1 MFVCSMHG
9 TPSSKSLPTSQ
20 TCLPIC
26 IFTRWAMPTTPGRQ
40 AGQGCPCPRLTNGN
54 LSRKAGSI
62 SLRMGAEALLGP
74 GTGLRLLEAGLP
86 ATKPVGGPRCPQSP
100 VWENPDHPERAP
112 AGLLSPGPPT
122 MHGSERRLPG
132 GATTTGQRFA
142 FVPNEQLS
150 LKP

>member
-1 MFVCSMHG
+1 MAGLSSAQDPPPRG
-9 TPSSKSLPTSQ
+9 PSWSDPSPAL
-20 TCLPIC
+20 
-26 IFTRWAMPTTPGRQ
+26 G
-40 AGQGCPCPRLTNGN
+40 PRLSPT
-54 LSRKAGSI
+54 LI

-112 AGLLSPGPPT
+112 AGLLSPGPRT